1 MTSPGGPDQNH
12 PQGDPPQGHP
22 GWGAP
27 QQPPAGYDPPP
38 AYNPTGYDPSGYNP
52 PGYAQP
58 PAYNPPGYDPA
69 QSYPGAQAG
78 GRRPGTVTAAAV
90 IGIVWGVLG
99 ALFALVLMLGAFAL
113 GVPVVGLILLLAL
126 ALYVGLVVA
135 GVQALQ
141 GRSPRLLL
149 VLSYVAIG
157 LSVVQLVVSLAA
169 SGGNAYN
176 GILGIVIPG
185 VIVFL
190 LMQAQSKQYYASR
203 GISY

>member
-1 MTSPGGPDQNH
+1 MTSPTGPEQNYPQGGGP
-12 PQGDPPQGHP
+12 QGQPA
-22 GWGAP
+22 WGAP
-27 QQPPAGYDPPP
+27 QQPPAGY
-38 AYNPTGYDPSGYNP
+38 NP
-52 PGYAQP
+52 P

-69 QSYPGAQAG
+69 PSYTGGPAS

-99 ALFALVLMLGAFAL
+99 ALFALILMLGAFAL
-113 GVPVVGLILLLAL
+113 GAPLVGLILLLAL
-126 ALYVGLVVA
+126 ALYVGLIVA

-149 VLSYVAIG
+149 LLSYVAIG
-157 LSVVQLVVSLAA
+157 LSVLQLIVSLAA
-169 SGGNAYN
+169 TGGNAFN

-190 LMQAQSKQYYASR
+190 LMQQQSKQYYAAR
-203 GISY
+203 GIGY